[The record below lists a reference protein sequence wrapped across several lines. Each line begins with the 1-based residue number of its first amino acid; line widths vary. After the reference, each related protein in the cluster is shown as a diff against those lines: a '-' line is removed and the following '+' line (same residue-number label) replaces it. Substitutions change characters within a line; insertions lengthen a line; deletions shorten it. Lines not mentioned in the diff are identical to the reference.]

1 VPGVVA
7 GAAVGLA
14 IGAAVGLPAGAL
26 VGVDGT
32 SVGLGAFV
40 GVGGTGVGVGVAP
53 HPTMVVAIRATTT
66 SNETI
71 LMEIPP
77 SQ

>member
-1 VPGVVA
+1 
-7 GAAVGLA
+7 
-14 IGAAVGLPAGAL
+14 L